1 MYSSD
6 RTFGSLENYRNS
18 RLIPAKVNFTSHYDA
33 DTFSI
38 YEVSSSNQRFL
49 QGRSKVRFL
58 GIDAPETSHS
68 TDKKSQYY
76 GEKSKTILR
85 EIIPS
90 NNQVYLR
97 LPGQVS
103 KDRVMGEVFI
113 KDSEGKLISVNQELV
128 KKGAAYLYDYFKDSS
143 ISEEVEKEYYNRV
156 EKALQSP
163 ESEGLFSEKALMPS
177 DFRLIEKGKMSSFLP
192 PKALDRLKPELAR
205 YKDRQVFNKI
215 SKEYGI
221 TNQQLTPFFN
231 PNSEVTYT
239 LPSQYGSAY
248 FFRRAIYAAQ
258 RDNAG
263 LFTFDITET
272 EGPATAAY
280 KLTYIA
286 QNAGETTDTV
296 PWYIANY
303 DREMATPGL
312 SYYVNK
318 WAIANGWGRIYK
330 EEVGPL
336 ASLAGALGKVL
347 DNSLVYYGG
356 SLPDYIRRMQ
366 EIDPVGTYVE
376 PPEGFFQATLSFA
389 TNFAVQTTQAV
400 LGYFLIGVPI
410 GIATAEIFKASY
422 QSLVDIALQQGTVGK
437 SKVAGIRAAQMVA
450 TGLTLGWEH
459 ASKDPTTLREF
470 LWVNQNNLKEKVFR
484 PGFNSFISG
493 VNLMQNTKAAINF
506 DYTIRPFVE
515 DIVNPYRPDS
525 SQYKFL
531 QNALTNYRN
540 TTSANIFGEF
550 DSKDKKTAKFILQND
565 GFEKAKKV
573 AEALDELGSYLPFN
587 PLKWGRMGKNYDS
600 VTLTL
605 DAGGKIIAKDFLA
618 MNEVF
623 NFTGLLHTL
632 ERLYY
637 GGEFLTIVNKGTYLN
652 LNTDDPLGNIIAK
665 NKSSFAVPKTLLGK
679 AFNIVGA
686 GIQRILNLDGV
697 GGILK
702 EHRKLLLLE
711 EELLNKS
718 IHWDGKSQNRLLAS
732 NNVED
737 VEKFIK
743 GLLDYEVTLEG
754 NNKLGITRDAMI
766 EDAAKFYDQQNF
778 PQAHLRNP
786 NKLIT
791 NNKFINNR
799 SNLGIY
805 AIAILGASLILE
817 DTMKATT
824 GASLITQLILAW
836 HHRNDNFSPDFEP
849 TRVFGWGGGY
859 TSIAASLGWSAFSL
873 VVGAGVGSITTLKSP
888 NLDRYILGT
897 NAPEALIK
905 IKSDPN
911 ISTLQKTILTKIIKG
926 NTLLSVRP
934 KGNFLPMMVW
944 TTTAMLAA
952 RAIAPWV
959 VSNAFKVF
967 QSIPWLGEAVL
978 GKKGNAL
985 LNENIGVMGELIS
998 VKRELIGRLKSGN
1011 ITPLEAA
1018 GLYQLSFITS
1028 SMPIVDPK
1036 IKDKDTRV
1044 VAHQAPTPYF
1054 QFFATEV
1061 TKGRQYDEMGN
1072 LVRGG
1077 TLEFKAG
1084 MQTAPILGVNISF
1097 LFPVMIDMEKPN
1109 HLGFKG
1115 SLVHNNGKDNIL
1127 SFLGAIGSIG
1137 SSLIVLTA
1145 SMLTTISLMEGFF
1158 KLPLINLLNKDG
1170 ILTSELKATSN
1181 IVKSIFKMSY
1191 GLFQDLVSF
1200 PVYSA
1205 NLVAGGIKFNTTIL
1219 QEIGLTVKNTANIIK
1234 GGTTI
1239 LGRLGRSFGVSA
1251 LLFAPLVTAGAKFLG
1266 ADDQTQTAVYVGTT
1280 FAGTAAFSLYT
1291 NRLDGLD
1298 IPGKLKPITTKLASV
1313 VENITITPKRNLGYI
1328 LTVGAFFAYGWLLT
1342 DSTFGVSINMDK
1354 DTYLTTDDDNKPLEK
1369 ERNNW
1374 LKKSITMIGFT
1385 ALSIPALEIADI
1397 GKSPAQILKEYTA
1410 GTEYLARARNYLNPL
1425 DYLRSPYVTFKN
1437 WLQRDYINWYLEKT
1451 LGYKSTLPQGYVTPT
1466 ELAKA
1471 NLATD
1476 HIDDAVNKINSI
1488 KLSAIDTIVSDT
1500 NLNKGLQ
1507 ALWSRADFI
1516 NMKGGKSISAVRAG
1530 RLTTLVVATGLVSNA
1545 AYKLMQGWGYAASG
1559 GGTGQKAT
1567 DAFYDSLDGNTFG
1580 EGLAN
1585 IFRLV
1590 TRQDKRNSSSP
1601 IDTKIFVDDK
1611 GMQISRKGFRLL
1623 NPNDPQQQKVTKIL
1637 QDIMAPFVVDPQN
1650 PFQSIGPGIGI
1661 TLSSGDKGIKYRI
1674 YGQVQSQL
1682 QDTSFSIISMLPNYF
1697 FRLGMTPNSQYNFL
1711 VLEGMKKAIR
1721 DTKKS
1726 DTKTKSMA
1734 TILAI
1739 TSATAQLSPLAK
1751 PRKYSTP
1758 YIDPTLELAS
1768 GDSILSHVL
1777 QLRIRRSNELAYQRP
1792 DNILSRSTDPFDI
1805 NTLTEL
1811 SNVVDIRNPLAAF
1824 PNDPRNPLQK
1834 ATLEAMGNKQ
1844 LAKLLRAVFATNNRL
1859 HVTDLEITKTEYKE
1873 LEISPTVIDN
1883 PGEMLAYG
1891 GSLQLDNSN
1900 MKSEPWWGILWKGA
1914 ESAWK
1919 MTEVFPTMIRFGAI
1933 GAVALTGVVLGAGF
1947 LGALAFSP
1955 METRFEEATYRFRN
1969 MFATVG
1975 EEGAAKVYNFHAHR
1989 RITVDGNRMGVQIKG
2004 KGGRQFA
2011 VILPEGIDLTA
2022 KSEVQA
2028 VNEILQ
2034 HVQISISNAHEEV
2047 VNRVF
2052 KISGDMF
2059 SDVNSPNPNQPNWVG
2074 SNRFKY
2080 VSETLRP
2087 QIISMVD
2094 DYVDSVFEAFITRQP
2109 GSNLSFGDLL
2119 TDRFQSKLL
2128 EPIDETVKGKLKN
2141 ELYQAVDQFLAEE
2154 IHKSKEL
2161 GEDILAKV
2169 EGARGQQLSK
2179 LLAHK
2184 IRSVVDTF
2192 ASRLDNNLLYLESE
2206 DALGYGARV
2215 KNAILEMV
2223 EPFKFVQ
2230 GHRNFFSRHNQLSTP
2245 RSATVS
2251 LPDGS
2256 SQPSAQLLD
2265 HLDRM
2270 QVPKLRRTTMLAGGL
2285 ENTLKGFA
2293 ILSSGMESL
2302 DIFTSFNRLAAL
2314 ESDPYAT
2321 EGEINF
2327 AAESTGQTV
2336 FSSLIG
2342 SVVNITILSK
2352 LPNFFMK
2359 ILPSLGKS
2367 ALQSAARKP
2376 GKTGLT
2382 AILILGTIAAI
2393 TAGGKAIGEAWN
2405 DVKNT
2410 SVVRSITGG
2419 ISRIYEGTTNFFGQ
2433 TLLSFDRFVNSVPV
2447 LKELTSP
2454 GSIIMFTGVGLATF
2468 LAATVASVTLAPALL
2483 LGLAAGSVASLAH
2496 SMFPGISRWTNGLL
2510 TPFMDWVSNIPH
2522 VGGFFATNSQGPLA
2536 FTKFYDDKAPIYV
2549 ATAQMAIA
2557 HDSSKYL
2564 EASGDWTG
2572 NRTKGLFD
2580 NPTFYGNPY
2589 GELEPK
2595 ARMFSKPTFTLVNSL
2610 IDREATIRSQYYNQV
2625 VVGAASWDKLIQS
2638 AENYKELK
2646 AITVQLRMGDPA
2658 IQQKLSSADASRQSE
2673 LTALQQ
2679 NTKDRLSNKQS
2690 NSQIKANLAALAK
2703 NFNNTVVKS
2712 NTNLKTKVQVN
2723 ASEVKNTF
2731 IDTQANQVALQYN
2744 SQPVLVKSV
2753 KGEQV
2758 SNKVVITNKIAENNN
2773 LQLAVTRGMV
2783 NSYNSKP
2790 GYNI

>member
-6 RTFGSLENYRNS
+6 RTFGSLDNYKNS
-18 RLIPAKVNFTSHYDA
+18 RLIPAEVNFSRDYDA

-38 YEVSSSNQRFL
+38 TGVSPSNQRFL

-68 TDKKSQYY
+68 SDKRGQYY
-76 GEKSKTILR
+76 GDESKRILR

-97 LPGQVS
+97 LPGKVS
-103 KDRVMGEVFI
+103 EDRVMGEVFI

-128 KKGAAYLYDYFKDSS
+128 RRGAAYLYDSFKDSS
-143 ISEEVEKEYYNRV
+143 ISKEVEAEYYQRV

-163 ESEGLFSEKALMPS
+163 ESEGLFSKKALMPS
-177 DFRLIEKGKMSSFLP
+177 DFRQIEKGNMSSFLP

-205 YKDRQVFNKI
+205 YKARQVFNKI
-215 SKEYGI
+215 SKDYGI
-221 TNQQLTPFFN
+221 ANEQLTPFFN
-231 PNSEVTYT
+231 PDSQVTYT

-280 KLTYIA
+280 KLTYMA
-286 QNAGETTDTV
+286 QNAGKTTDTV
-296 PWYIANY
+296 PDYIANY

-347 DNSLVYYGG
+347 DNSLVYYN
-356 SLPDYIRRMQ
+356 SNVPDYIRRMQ

-376 PPEGFFQATLSFA
+376 PPEGFFQSTFSFA

-410 GIATAEIFKASY
+410 GIVTAEMFKASY
-422 QSLVDIALQQGTVGK
+422 QSLVDIALHQGTIGK
-437 SKVAGIRAAQMVA
+437 SKVVGFRAAQIIA
-450 TGLTLGWEH
+450 TGLTLGWEN
-459 ASKDPTTLREF
+459 SLKNPTELRQF
-470 LWVNQNNLKEKVFR
+470 LWGNQDNLKEKVFR
-484 PGFNSFISG
+484 PGFNSFISV

-515 DIVNPYRPDS
+515 DIINPYRPDS
-525 SQYKFL
+525 NQYKFL
-531 QNALTNYRN
+531 QNALTKYRN
-540 TTSANIFGEF
+540 TTTANIFGEF
-550 DSKDKKTAKFILQND
+550 DSKDVNTAKFLLQND

-605 DAGGKIIAKDFLA
+605 DPGGKIIAKDFLA

-623 NFTGLLHTL
+623 NFRGLLHTL

-637 GGEFLTIVNKGTYLN
+637 GGEFLTIINKGTYIDE
-652 LNTDDPLGNIIAK
+652 TSALGRIKARGL
-665 NKSSFAVPKTLLGK
+665 SSFAVPKTLLGK

-686 GIQRILNLDGV
+686 GIQRILNLDGA

-718 IHWDGKSQNRLLAS
+718 IHWDGKNQNRLLAS
-732 NNVED
+732 DSVED
-737 VEKFIK
+737 VEKFIR

-766 EDAAKFYDQQNF
+766 ENAAKFYDQQNF

-791 NNKFINNR
+791 NNRFINNR

-805 AIAILGASLILE
+805 AIAILGASMILE
-817 DTMKATT
+817 DVMKATT
-824 GASLITQLILAW
+824 GASLVSQLWVAVT
-836 HHRNDNFSPDFEP
+836 HRNDNFTPDFEP

-873 VVGAGVGSITTLKSP
+873 SVGAGVGSIATLRSP
-888 NLDRYILGT
+888 NLDRYLLGK
-897 NAPEALIK
+897 NAPQALEIIK
-905 IKSDPN
+905 NDPKVSD
-911 ISTLQKTILTKIIKG
+911 LQKTILTKIIKE

-934 KGNFLPMMVW
+934 KGNFLPFMVW

-952 RAIAPWV
+952 RALAPWV
-959 VSNAFKVF
+959 VSNAIKIFH
-967 QSIPWLGEAVL
+967 SIPGLGEAFL
-978 GKKGNAL
+978 GKKGNAV

-998 VKRELIGRLKSGN
+998 LQRKLIGRLNSGN
-1011 ITPLEAA
+1011 ITPLEAG
-1018 GLYQLSFITS
+1018 GLYQLSFITA
-1028 SMPIVDPK
+1028 SMPIVESK

-1044 VAHQAPTPYF
+1044 VAHQSPTPYF

-1061 TKGRQYDEMGN
+1061 TKGRQYNEMGE

-1077 TLEFKAG
+1077 TLEFKVG
-1084 MQTAPILGVNISF
+1084 MQSAPILGVNVSF
-1097 LFPVMIDMEKPN
+1097 LFPVMIDMDKTN

-1127 SFLGAIGSIG
+1127 SFLGAIGNMG
-1137 SSLIVLTA
+1137 SSLMVLAA

-1191 GLFQDLVSF
+1191 GLFEDLVSF
-1200 PVYSA
+1200 PVYSF
-1205 NLVAGGIKFNTTIL
+1205 NLVIGGIRFNTKIL
-1219 QEIGLTVKNTANIIK
+1219 QELGLTVKNTANIIK
-1234 GGTTI
+1234 AGNNVLGKLGG
-1239 LGRLGRSFGVSA
+1239 SFGMSA
-1251 LLFAPLVTAGAKFLG
+1251 LLFAPLAATGAKFLG
-1266 ADDQTQTAVYVGTT
+1266 ADDQTQAIVYAGTT

-1291 NRLDGLD
+1291 NGILDGLD
-1298 IPGKLKPITTKLASV
+1298 IPGKLKPIQTKLASV

-1354 DTYLTTDDDNKPLEK
+1354 DIYVTTDSNNNTLEE
-1369 ERNNW
+1369 ERSNW
-1374 LKKSITMIGFT
+1374 LKKSITMVGYA
-1385 ALSIPALEIADI
+1385 ALAIPALEIADI

-1410 GTEYLARARNYLNPL
+1410 GTNYINKVRAKNYLNPL

-1437 WLQRDYINWYLEKT
+1437 WLQRDYVNWYLEKT
-1451 LGYKSTLPQGYVTPT
+1451 LGYIGNVHKGSITPAQ
-1466 ELAKA
+1466 LAES
-1471 NLATD
+1471 LADTD
-1476 HIDDAVNKINSI
+1476 LHDALNKINSI
-1488 KLSAIDTIVSDT
+1488 KLNAIDTIVSDT

-1507 ALWSRADFI
+1507 ALWSRGDFI
-1516 NMKGGKSISAVRAG
+1516 NMKGGKSIAAVRG
-1530 RLTTLVVATGLVSNA
+1530 KKIVTLGIATSLISFAVHS
-1545 AYKLMQGWGYAASG
+1545 LMQGWGYVASG
-1559 GGTGQKAT
+1559 GGTSQKAN

-1590 TRQDKRNSSSP
+1590 TKQDKRNNTSP
-1601 IDTKIFVDDK
+1601 IDTTIFVDDK

-1623 NPNDPQQQKVTKIL
+1623 NPNDPQQQKITKIL

-1682 QDTSFSIISMLPNYF
+1682 HDTSFSIVSMLPNYF

-1721 DTKKS
+1721 DTRKS
-1726 DTKTKSMA
+1726 DEKTKIIA
-1734 TILAI
+1734 TALAI
-1739 TSATAQLSPLAK
+1739 TSATAQLAPLNK

-1758 YIDPTLELAS
+1758 YVDPTLELAS
-1768 GDSILSHVL
+1768 GDSIISHVL

-1792 DNILSRSTDPFDI
+1792 ENILSRSTDPFDI
-1805 NTLTEL
+1805 NPLTEL
-1811 SNVVDIRNPLAAF
+1811 SNVVDIRNPLASF
-1824 PNDPRNPLQK
+1824 PHNPRTPHQR
-1834 ATLEAMGNKQ
+1834 AALENMGNKQ

-1859 HVTDLEITKTEYKE
+1859 HVTELEVTQTPDKE
-1873 LEISPTVIDN
+1873 LQISPTVIDN

-1891 GSLQLDNSN
+1891 GSLQLDTSN
-1900 MKSEPWWGILWKGA
+1900 MKSESWWGILWKGV

-1919 MTEVFPTMIRFGAI
+1919 MTEVFPTMIRIGAI
-1933 GAVALTGVVLGAGF
+1933 AAVALTGVVLGAGF

-1955 METRFEEATYRFRN
+1955 METRFEEATYKFKN

-1975 EEGAAKVYNFHAHR
+1975 EEGAAKVYNFHAHK
-1989 RITVDGNRMGVQIKG
+1989 RIVVDGNRMGVQIKG

-2011 VILPEGIDLTA
+2011 VILPEGIDLTN
-2022 KSEVQA
+2022 KTEVEA

-2034 HVQISISNAHEEV
+2034 HVQISINTAHEEV
-2047 VNRVF
+2047 VRRVF
-2052 KISGDMF
+2052 QISGDMF
-2059 SDVNSPNPNQPNWVG
+2059 SDANSPTPNQPNWVG
-2074 SNRFKY
+2074 SNRFEY
-2080 VSETLRP
+2080 VSNTLRP
-2087 QIISMVD
+2087 QIINMVD
-2094 DYVDSVFEAFITRQP
+2094 EYVDSVFEAFITQQP

-2119 TDRFQSKLL
+2119 TDKSKLL
-2128 EPIDETVKGKLKN
+2128 EDMTIMKPIDETVKGKLKN
-2141 ELYQAVDQFLAEE
+2141 ELYQTVDQFLAEE
-2154 IHKSKEL
+2154 IHKSKVL

-2169 EGARGQQLSK
+2169 YGARGQQLSK

-2184 IRSVVDTF
+2184 IRSVLDTF

-2230 GHRNFFSRHNQLSTP
+2230 GNRNLFSRHNQLSSR
-2245 RSATVS
+2245 RSATVG
-2251 LPDGS
+2251 LPDGIN
-2256 SQPSAQLLD
+2256 QPSDQLLE
-2265 HLDRM
+2265 HLDRLE
-2270 QVPKLRRTTMLAGGL
+2270 VPKIRRTTMLTGGL
-2285 ENTLKGFA
+2285 ENTLKVFA
-2293 ILSSGMESL
+2293 IFSSGMESL

-2314 ESDPYAT
+2314 ESNPYAT

-2327 AAESTGQTV
+2327 AADSAGQNTLN
-2336 FSSLIG
+2336 FTIG
-2342 SVVNITILSK
+2342 SVINVAIISK
-2352 LPNFFMK
+2352 IPKLVMS
-2359 ILPSLGKS
+2359 SLQYANK
-2367 ALQSAARKP
+2367 KP
-2376 GKTGLT
+2376 GKASIYA
-2382 AILILGTIAAI
+2382 AIILGIITAAI
-2393 TAGGKAIGEAWN
+2393 AGGKAIGEAWN
-2405 DVKNT
+2405 NFTNTNVVKSIT
-2410 SVVRSITGG
+2410 RSIGAA
-2419 ISRIYEGTTNFFGQ
+2419 YENTARFLGQ

-2447 LKELTSP
+2447 IKELVSP
-2454 GSIIMFTGVGLATF
+2454 GSIIMFTGATLATV
-2468 LAATVASVTLAPALL
+2468 LMATMFGMALAPALF
-2483 LGLAAGSVASLAH
+2483 LGVVAGGAASLVH
-2496 SMFPGISRWTNGLL
+2496 SIFPGVSRWTNGLL
-2510 TPFMDWVSNIPH
+2510 TPFMDWVSNIPY
-2522 VGGFFATNSQGPLA
+2522 VGGFFATNSQDPLA

-2557 HDSSKYL
+2557 YDSSKYL

-2572 NRTKGLFD
+2572 NRTKGLFS

-2595 ARMFSKPTFTLVNSL
+2595 AKMFSKPTFSLVNSI

-2638 AENYKELK
+2638 AENYKDLK
-2646 AITVQLRMGDPA
+2646 AITLQLRIGSPN

-2673 LTALQQ
+2673 LIALQQ
-2679 NTKDRLSNKQS
+2679 NTKDRLNNKSS
-2690 NSQIKANLAALAK
+2690 NSQVKANLAELAK

-2712 NTNLKTKVQVN
+2712 NTNLKTKVQVS

-2744 SQPVLVKSV
+2744 NQPVLVKSV

-2758 SNKVVITNKIAENNN
+2758 GNKVVITNKIADNNN

-2790 GYNI
+2790 GYTG